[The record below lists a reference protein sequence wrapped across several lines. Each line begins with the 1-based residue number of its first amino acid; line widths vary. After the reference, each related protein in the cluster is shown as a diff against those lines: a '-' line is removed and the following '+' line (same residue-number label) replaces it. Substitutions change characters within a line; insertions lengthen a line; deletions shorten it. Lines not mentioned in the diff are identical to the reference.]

1 MPSTIT
7 ITFATDVS
15 AGDFVELKFMKI
27 LIGAGG
33 LPRRETWQTTP
44 RYTTG
49 TIQVEAPTGNPG
61 EKSAQQYIQYFNN
74 DYGLKLTDG
83 TYRIW
88 AFPSIVDV
96 NMVDIIAF
104 DYNGECV
111 YGFTDI
117 LTNNV
122 NVTAVV
128 NNCGAS
134 TLTLVSSTPS
144 EATVPCSNFRMSIQT
159 SIVCPNIFLNGIEI
173 ETSNVANPYI
183 IDLPRDIN
191 NRLTFIDASLQTLTV
206 PANGLSPYFVPSFSE
221 QNINVEIETSL
232 ISGGAT
238 LTVNVILWIAN
249 PTQTFTYSL
258 NGIDYQSSN
267 IFTGQSSG
275 VGTMYVKDN
284 FGCVKTKQYEITD
297 FGTRE
302 PYLFISKANS
312 LSFIEIETIDN
323 YNIFPNE
330 KNTFAFNGL
339 EPIKYCDEVL
349 FQTND
354 VTTIQFKSNYDTPNV
369 YLRHGDGTA
378 DTLISLSKKT
388 ANLNRFQN
396 MDCWYYKYGEGLLGI
411 YFTSGNTYDEL
422 DVVNG
427 TFILNGNLPDMA
439 IVGTTIQINGVG
451 IFQIVDWVYDETI
464 NKKAMLVEHTY
475 NGLPTQ
481 STVKAYFDLLP
492 FEVYEF
498 TIDWS
503 VYGIGTYDV
512 LIDNT
517 DATNGT
523 VQHLSENII
532 IKDLHKDTLAIRY
545 YNNNNRDI
553 FYKFGIEHFIR
564 VPYIDVEGTMLQE
577 DEVNITDL
585 TTSLSKSSVNEG
597 DVYYFEEVVKSQMRK
612 LVIALSC
619 ENVFINGLGYTKNG
633 EIELEKVKGTNLYD
647 ISATMISTNI
657 NYNNNRQGQE
667 GIEEGGIVFDI
678 PAFITDG
685 SNHLKA

>member
-7 ITFATDVS
+7 INFATDVS
-15 AGDFVELKFMKI
+15 AGDYVELSFVKVEI
-27 LIGAGG
+27 G
-33 LPRRETWQTTP
+33 LPTIPKRETWTTAP
-44 RYTTG
+44 RVTG
-49 TIQVEAPTGNPG
+49 TIQIATPTGNPG
-61 EKSAQQYIQYFNN
+61 ERSALQFVQYFNL
-74 DYGLKLTDG
+74 DYGIKYPDG
-83 TYRIW
+83 SYRFW
-88 AFPSIVDV
+88 AAQELGQPNKVVIT
-96 NMVDIIAF
+96 AY
-104 DYNGECV
+104 DYLGSCLF
-111 YGFTDI
+111 GFSNFA
-117 LTNNV
+117 TNNV
-122 NVTAVV
+122 NVTAVIS
-128 NNCGAS
+128 NCGVS
-134 TLTLVSSTPS
+134 TLSLTSATPS

-159 SIVCPNIFLNGIEI
+159 SNVCPNIFLNGIEI
-173 ETSNVANPYI
+173 ETANAANPYV
-183 IDLPRDIN
+183 IDLPRDTN
-191 NRLTFIDASLQTLTV
+191 NRLTFIDALLQTLSV
-206 PANGLSPYFVPSFSE
+206 PATGLSPYFVPSFSE
-221 QNINVEIETSL
+221 QNINVAIDTSL
-232 ISGGAT
+232 LGGGAT
-238 LTVNVILWIAN
+238 LTVSVIIWIAN
-249 PTQTFTYSL
+249 PIQTFTYSL
-258 NGIDYQSSN
+258 DGVSYQSSN
-267 IFTGQSSG
+267 VFTGQG
-275 VGTMYVKDN
+275 PGAGTIYVKDN
-284 FGCVKTKQYEITD
+284 FGCVKTKAFEVTD
-297 FGTRE
+297 FGTRN

-312 LSFIEIETIDN
+312 LSFVENETIDN
-323 YNIFPNE
+323 YTIFPNE

-339 EPIKYCDEVL
+339 EPIKYCDQVF

-354 VTTIQFKSNYDTPNV
+354 VTTIQFKSNYDTPTV

-378 DTLISLSKKT
+378 DTPISLSKKT
-388 ANLNRFQN
+388 TNLNRFQN
-396 MDCWYYKYGEGLLGI
+396 MDCWYYKYSEGYLGI
-411 YFTSGNTYDEL
+411 YFTSGNTYDEG
-422 DVVNG
+422 DIVNG
-427 TFILNGNLPDMA
+427 AFTLNGNLPDMA
-439 IVGTTIQINGVG
+439 IVGTNIQIAGLG
-451 IFQIVDWVYDETI
+451 IFQIVDWVYDESI
-464 NKKAMLVEHTY
+464 NKKAILVEHTY

-503 VYGIGTYDV
+503 LYGIGTYDV

-517 DATNGT
+517 DTINGT

-532 IKDLHKDTLAIRY
+532 IKDSHPDTLAIRY

-577 DEVNITDL
+577 DEINITDL

-597 DVYYFEEVVKSQMRK
+597 DVFYFEEVVKSQMRK

-619 ENVFINGLGYTKNG
+619 ENVFINGMGYTKNG

-667 GIEEGGIVFDI
+667 GLEEGGIVFNI